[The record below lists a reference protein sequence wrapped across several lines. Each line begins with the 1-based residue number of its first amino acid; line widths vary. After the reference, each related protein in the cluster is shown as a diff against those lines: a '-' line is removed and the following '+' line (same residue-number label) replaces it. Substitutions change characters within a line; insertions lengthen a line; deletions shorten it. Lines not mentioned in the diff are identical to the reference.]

1 MKKVEMTELRA
12 VSAGFVSTT
21 EWNKQTAWDAVVK
34 FLDIAFIY
42 PIFKGFFKLRWDG
55 ENKNLIG
62 IEFNSPE
69 DDRDFTIVFKGLY
82 FK

>member
-12 VSAGFVSTT
+12 VSAGYVSKWTP
-21 EWNKQTAWDAVVK
+21 QTAWDTVVK

-42 PIFKGFFKLRWDG
+42 PIFKGFFKLRWDDSK
-55 ENKNLIG
+55 EKLIG
-62 IEFNSPE
+62 IEFESPE

-82 FK
+82 F